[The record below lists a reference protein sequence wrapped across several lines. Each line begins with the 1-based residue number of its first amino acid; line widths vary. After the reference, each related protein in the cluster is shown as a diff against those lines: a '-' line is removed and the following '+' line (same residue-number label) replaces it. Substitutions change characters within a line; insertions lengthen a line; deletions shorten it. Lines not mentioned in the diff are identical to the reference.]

1 MKVLIKQARIV
12 CPSSSHHGKTKD
24 ILIEN
29 GIIES
34 IDENIQSMDAKI
46 VSSQNLHV
54 SIGWMDMFA
63 HFGDP
68 GFEFRETIES
78 GVQAAA
84 AGGFT
89 DVLIS
94 PNTQPI
100 MHSKSQI
107 EYIQKKSEQ
116 LAVNI
121 LPIGAITKNTEGKE
135 LTEMYDMQNS
145 GAVAFSDGIHPVQ
158 HAGVLTKVLQYILST
173 DGLIIQIAEDKT
185 ISNNGLMNEGITS
198 TQLGLKG
205 IPAIAEELM
214 IARDIELLKYTDSKL
229 HITGVST
236 KRGLELIS
244 KAKSEGLNIS
254 CSVTPYHCFF
264 SEEDLITYDT
274 NLKVNPP
281 LRTKNDTKALTE
293 ALLNG
298 EIDCIASH
306 HLPLHWD
313 EKTCEFEY
321 AKSGMIGLESLFG
334 SINLQFENIEPLI
347 NLLTINPRKLLNREI
362 PNIELKSKACITLFN
377 PTEDYTFTEEM
388 IHSKSR
394 NSAFIGKQ
402 MKGKVL
408 GIYNNNQLVLN

>member
-1 MKVLIKQARIV
+1 MKVLIKQARII

-24 ILIEN
+24 ILIKN

-34 IDENIQSMDAKI
+34 IDDNIQSTDAKI

-54 SIGWMDMFA
+54 SIGWMDIFA

-68 GFEFRETIES
+68 GFEYRETIES
-78 GVQAAA
+78 GVRAAA

-100 MHSKSQI
+100 IHSKSQI

-158 HAGVLTKVLQYILST
+158 HAGVLTKALQYILST

-185 ISNNGLMNEGITS
+185 ISNNGLMNEGVTS

-236 KRGLELIS
+236 KKGIELIS
-244 KAKSEGLNIS
+244 KAKTEGLNIS
-254 CSVTPYHCFF
+254 CSVTPSHCFF

-281 LRTKNDTKALTE
+281 LRTKNDTKAIIE
-293 ALLNG
+293 ALLKG

-306 HLPLHWD
+306 HSPLHWD

-347 NLLTINPRKLLNREI
+347 NLLTINPRKLVNREI
-362 PNIELKSKACITLFN
+362 PSIEIKSKACITLFN
-377 PTEDYTFTEEM
+377 PSENYTFTEDM
-388 IHSKSR
+388 IQSKSR